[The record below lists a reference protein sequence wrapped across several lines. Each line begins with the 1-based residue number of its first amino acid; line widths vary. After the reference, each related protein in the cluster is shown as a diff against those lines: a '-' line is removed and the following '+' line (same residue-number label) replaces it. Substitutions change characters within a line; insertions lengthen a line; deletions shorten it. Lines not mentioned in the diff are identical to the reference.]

1 MKLFWHLLLVEILQ
15 VSAFLFAL
23 ERGLMD
29 ELVDSIKIN
38 GVLTPVIVRPD
49 GDRYEMIS
57 GHIRLHA
64 AKRAGL
70 RKIPAIVKEMQDDE
84 AIIFMVVL
92 ISIFVLQK
100 ISDLLCLENGLS
112 VIKPRPYGERE
123 KRTTYPKYNGF
134 RDEIHN
140 SISIA
145 LGKRPADFNAFLLE
159 LQSQGYQINSF
170 EAPGVEASRH
180 IVLKLLGVDSG
191 MPYYID
197 ILLFYKRIDCGI
209 LYI

>member
-23 ERGLMD
+23 ER
-29 ELVDSIKIN
+29 
-38 GVLTPVIVRPD
+38 
-49 GDRYEMIS
+49 
-57 GHIRLHA
+57 
-64 AKRAGL
+64 
-70 RKIPAIVKEMQDDE
+70 
-84 AIIFMVVL
+84 
-92 ISIFVLQK
+92 
-100 ISDLLCLENGLS
+100 
-112 VIKPRPYGERE
+112 E

-134 RDEIHN
+134 RDEIRN

-180 IVLKLLGVDSG
+180 IGLKLLGVDSG